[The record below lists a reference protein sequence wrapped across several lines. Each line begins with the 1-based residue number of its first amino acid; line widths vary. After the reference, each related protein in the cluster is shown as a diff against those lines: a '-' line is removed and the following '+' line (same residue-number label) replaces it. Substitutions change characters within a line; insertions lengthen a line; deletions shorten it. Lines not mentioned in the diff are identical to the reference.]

1 MVKVYV
7 INLDNSSSR
16 WEKISQDLDH
26 LSASFERVSAIY
38 GKSIDWQALS
48 DDPYCRAYM
57 GRSIQPGEVGSFL
70 SHVKALQKF
79 IDDAEDFAIILED
92 DSQVAPDLLKV
103 ADHVLARLKTSD
115 FYAVNLGPSD
125 YKYASVI
132 DQLDA
137 YKLYC
142 THRFPMLATGILW
155 SRRGAQEFLKQF
167 KLVSLPYDNYLRVFL
182 TGTNKSYSIK
192 PSIVDPADF
201 VSDIDTEGLT
211 KKRSQLNRSKNY
223 FLIKQ
228 KRMLTE
234 KLRASISMLK
244 FKFLKEIN

>member
-1 MVKVYV
+1 MKVYV
-7 INLDNSSSR
+7 INLDNSLSR
-16 WEKISQDLDH
+16 WEKISQDLGH
-26 LSASFERVSAIY
+26 LNASFERVSAIY
-38 GKSIDWQALS
+38 GKSIDWQAVS
-48 DDPYCRAYM
+48 DDQYCRAYM
-57 GRSIQPGEVGSFL
+57 GRSIQPGEVGCFM

-79 IDDAEDFAIILED
+79 IDDSEDYAIVLED
-92 DSQVAPDLLKV
+92 DSQVSTDLLKL
-103 ADHVLARLKTSD
+103 ADQVLARLKTSD

-125 YKYASVI
+125 YKYASVVGH
-132 DQLDA
+132 LEA
-137 YKLYC
+137 YQLYC

-192 PSIVDPADF
+192 PSIVTPADF
-201 VSDIDTEGLT
+201 ESDIDTEGLT

-244 FKFLKEIN
+244 FKLSKEIK

>member
-1 MVKVYV
+1 MKVYV
-7 INLDNSSSR
+7 INLDNSLSR
-16 WEKISQDLDH
+16 WEKISQDLEN
-26 LSASFERVSAIY
+26 LNASFERVSAIY
-38 GKSIDWQALS
+38 GKSIDWQAAS
-48 DDPYCRAYM
+48 DDSYCRSYM
-57 GRSIQPGEVGSFL
+57 GRSIQPGEVGCFM

-92 DSQVAPDLLKV
+92 DSQVSPDLLKV
-103 ADHVLARLKTSD
+103 ADNVLARLKISD

-132 DQLDA
+132 DHLDN

-155 SRRGAQEFLKQF
+155 SRSGAQEFLKKF
-167 KLVSLPYDNYLRVFL
+167 NLVSLPYDNYLRVFL
-182 TGTNKSYSIK
+182 TGTNKSYSVS
-192 PSIVDPADF
+192 PSIVIPADF
-201 VSDIDTEGLT
+201 ISDIDTEGLT

-228 KRMLTE
+228 KRMLIE
-234 KLRASISMLK
+234 KLRASFSMIK
-244 FKFLKEIN
+244 FKFSKEIN

>member
-1 MVKVYV
+1 M
-7 INLDNSSSR
+7 
-16 WEKISQDLDH
+16 
-26 LSASFERVSAIY
+26 
-38 GKSIDWQALS
+38 
-48 DDPYCRAYM
+48 
-57 GRSIQPGEVGSFL
+57 
-70 SHVKALQKF
+70 
-79 IDDAEDFAIILED
+79 
-92 DSQVAPDLLKV
+92 
-103 ADHVLARLKTSD
+103 
-115 FYAVNLGPSD
+115 
-125 YKYASVI
+125 
-132 DQLDA
+132 
-137 YKLYC
+137 
-142 THRFPMLATGILW
+142 
-155 SRRGAQEFLKQF
+155 KQF